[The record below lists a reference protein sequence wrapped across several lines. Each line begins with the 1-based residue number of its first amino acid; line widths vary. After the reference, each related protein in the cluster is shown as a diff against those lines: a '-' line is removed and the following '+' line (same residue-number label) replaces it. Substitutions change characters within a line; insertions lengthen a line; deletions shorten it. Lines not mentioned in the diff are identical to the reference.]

1 MEKFCA
7 FCGMSLEISAKFCSN
22 CGIALERDD
31 NAIESTIQE
40 TLEPTESKIIKI
52 FPKDTEYCIIRL
64 KKDTD
69 YKILDNR
76 YKIIDPRYKVLNKK

>member
-1 MEKFCA
+1 MEKYCA

-22 CGIALERDD
+22 CG
-31 NAIESTIQE
+31 STIQE
-40 TLEPTESKIIKI
+40 TLEPTESKRIKI
-52 FPKDTEYCIIRL
+52 FPKDTEYRVIGL

-76 YKIIDPRYKVLNKK
+76 YIIIDPRYKVLNKK